1 MELFKKILCPID
13 FSDISLRALST
24 ATELAHQFDGELLV
38 LLVVAPLV
46 TAPDFAALTI
56 PGMVPSDEER
66 KAEALNDLQE
76 IVAENTPVDVPV
88 RCQVRLGD
96 AAEEIVAAAADADLV
111 VISTHGLTGWR
122 HLLFG
127 SVAECV
133 VRTAPCPVLTLRATP
148 ATVKAG
154 KSPIHQH
161 SYWHDPEDV
170 CLATGKGR
178 ERVQA

>member
-1 MELFKKILCPID
+1 MELYKKILCPID
-13 FSDISLRALST
+13 FSNISLHALNT
-24 ATELAHQFDGELLV
+24 ATELVRQFGGELLV
-38 LLVVAPLV
+38 LHVVAPWV
-46 TAPDFAALTI
+46 TAPDFATLTI
-56 PGMVPSDEER
+56 PPMLPSDDER
-66 KAEALNDLQE
+66 KAEALDDLQG
-76 IVAENTPVDVPV
+76 IVAEKTPLDVPV
-88 RCQVRLGD
+88 HCQVRLGD

-154 KSPIHQH
+154 ESPIHQQ

-170 CLATGKGR
+170 SLATGKGR
-178 ERVQA
+178 ERVRV